1 MRALVIVCVVAAFLP
16 LGLRPRT
23 ASLTDPEQVERF
35 NDGRHEWTVRRIAE
49 PSRRVHPAEECYR
62 ATGWQVRPLPMRIAP
77 VRDTGVLSG
86 PLRWGCFEATRAA
99 ERAEVCQT
107 IVDSGGRSWSD
118 SGSWWWSTLLGRNQ
132 GPWLG
137 VVMVTR

>member
-1 MRALVIVCVVAAFLP
+1 MRALVTVCAAVTLLP
-16 LGLRPRT
+16 LGLRPPT
-23 ASLTDPEQVERF
+23 PSASDPETMEHF
-35 NDGRHEWTVRRIAE
+35 GDGRREWTVRRIAE

-77 VRDTGVLSG
+77 ARPAGVLSG
-86 PLRWGCFEATRAA
+86 PLRWGCFEATRGA
-99 ERAEVCQT
+99 ERVEVCQT
-107 IVDSGGRSWSD
+107 IVASGGRSWSD
-118 SGSWWWSTLLGRNQ
+118 GGSWWWSTFPGRHE